1 MSVRLFEIMTFMSQG
16 SFPGSHYSYKQV
28 RATSTMSCHMG
39 SEIAFKGSKE
49 NAQGN
54 EAEVNMA
61 HQSLCPVWMRIT
73 PGL

>member
-1 MSVRLFEIMTFMSQG
+1 
-16 SFPGSHYSYKQV
+16 
-28 RATSTMSCHMG
+28 MSCHMG

-61 HQSLCPVWMRIT
+61 HQSLRPVWMRVT
-73 PGL
+73 PGLRFLSMEGPLPFVGGPS